1 MNNNGNGSIKI
12 KFPLVFAHRGANTF
26 APENS
31 LAAFEE
37 AIRMGCHGIEL
48 DVRLCG
54 SGEVVVFHDRN
65 TLRMTGVRASIQ
77 KLSYPKIKTL
87 NLLCEKGGIHRV
99 PTLPEVLDLAG
110 KDVLINIDVKKESLL
125 GTELEEK
132 ILAHVYDLGVEDNVI
147 ISSFNPRVLKKIA
160 VLDPRIH
167 LGFIYRSRSH
177 VMMLNGTPVT
187 SLHVRHRILSRRYVR
202 HIHRKNRDVYAWTV
216 DDINRML
223 DMVRKGVDAI
233 ITNKPELFF
242 QLKSLLVEPLPVPAV
257 KDEIY

>member
-1 MNNNGNGSIKI
+1 MNNNGNGSANLR
-12 KFPLVFAHRGANTF
+12 FPLVFAHRGANTF

-37 AIRMGCHGIEL
+37 ALRMGCDGIEL
-48 DVRLCG
+48 DVRLCA

-65 TLRMTGVRASIQ
+65 TFRMTGVRASIQ
-77 KLSYPKIKTL
+77 KISYQKIRTL
-87 NLLCEKGGIHRV
+87 NLHCEKGGIHRI
-99 PTLPEVLDLAG
+99 PTLPEVLELAG

-132 ILAHVYDLGVEDNVI
+132 ILAHLYDFGVRENVI
-147 ISSFNPRVLKKIA
+147 ISSFNPRVIKKIA
-160 VLDPRIH
+160 ALDPHIH

-177 VMMLNGTPVT
+177 VMMLNGTPVH

-202 HIHRKNRDVYAWTV
+202 QIHRKYRQVFAWTV

-223 DMVRKGVDAI
+223 DMVRKDVDAI

-242 QLKSLLVEPLPVPAV
+242 QLKSLLTEPLPVPAV
-257 KDEIY
+257 KQEIY